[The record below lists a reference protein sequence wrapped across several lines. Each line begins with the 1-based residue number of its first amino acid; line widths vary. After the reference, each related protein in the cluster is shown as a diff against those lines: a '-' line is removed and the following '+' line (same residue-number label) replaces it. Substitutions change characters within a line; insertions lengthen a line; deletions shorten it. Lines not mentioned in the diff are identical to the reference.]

1 MLKIDNLVTRFG
13 SVVAI
18 DGVSMQ
24 AQESKITTVIGANGA
39 GKSTLLRTIS
49 GLEHP
54 SSGSITWKG
63 QSILGK
69 RPEDIVRLGIA
80 HVPEGHAVISE
91 LSVEENITMGSLFR
105 RRKFKS
111 DITTAIDEMYVLF
124 PRLKERRKQLA
135 GTLSGGERQMLA
147 ISRALV
153 SRPQLLLLDEPSLGL
168 APLVVEQI
176 IDSVNILCRSTGLS
190 VLLVEQ
196 NANTALGVAD
206 HGVLLALGKLWQI
219 ALQQSSKLMQNY
231 ALHIWGIDEYFL
243 SSPIFRH
250 ISWSDLRTRCARSRH
265 CLARCRH
272 CELCPNGSGDV

>member
-1 MLKIDNLVTRFG
+1 MLEVKDLVTSFG
-13 SVVAI
+13 SVVAL
-18 DGVSMQ
+18 DGISLT
-24 AQESKITTVIGANGA
+24 AHESKITTVIGANGA

-54 SSGSITWKG
+54 STGSITWR
-63 QSILGK
+63 GK
-69 RPEDIVRLGIA
+69 SVIGMRPEDIVRAGIA

-91 LSVEENITMGSLFR
+91 LSVEENMSMGSLFR

-111 DITTAIDEMYVLF
+111 DVAAAQDEMYELF
-124 PRLKERRKQLA
+124 PRLKERSKQLA

-168 APLVVEQI
+168 APQVVEQI
-176 IDSVNILCRSTGLS
+176 IDSINILCRSTGLT

-206 HGVLLALGKLWQI
+206 HGVLLALGKVVADRPAAELK
-219 ALQQSSKLMQNY
+219 ADAN
-231 ALHIWGIDEYFL
+231 
-243 SSPIFRH
+243 
-250 ISWSDLRTRCARSRH
+250 LRAAY
-265 CLARCRH
+265 L
-272 CELCPNGSGDV
+272 GY

>member
-1 MLKIDNLVTRFG
+1 MLEVKDLVTSFG
-13 SVVAI
+13 SVVAL
-18 DGVSMQ
+18 DGISFT

-54 SSGSITWKG
+54 STGSITWR
-63 QSILGK
+63 GK
-69 RPEDIVRLGIA
+69 SVIGMRPEDIVRAGIA

-91 LSVEENITMGSLFR
+91 LSVEENMSMGSLFR

-111 DITTAIDEMYVLF
+111 DVAAAQDEMYELF
-124 PRLKERRKQLA
+124 PHLQERRKQLA

-176 IDSVNILCRSTGLS
+176 IDSINILCRSTGLT

-206 HGVLLALGKLWQI
+206 HGVLLSLGKVVADRPAAELK
-219 ALQQSSKLMQNY
+219 ADAN
-231 ALHIWGIDEYFL
+231 
-243 SSPIFRH
+243 
-250 ISWSDLRTRCARSRH
+250 LRAAY
-265 CLARCRH
+265 L
-272 CELCPNGSGDV
+272 GY

>member
-1 MLKIDNLVTRFG
+1 MLEVKDLVTIFG
-13 SVVAI
+13 SVVAL
-18 DGVSMQ
+18 DGISFT
-24 AQESKITTVIGANGA
+24 AHESKITTVIGANGA

-54 SSGSITWKG
+54 SSGSITWR
-63 QSILGK
+63 GK
-69 RPEDIVRLGIA
+69 SVIGMRPEDIVRAGIA

-91 LSVEENITMGSLFR
+91 LSVEENMSMGSLFR

-111 DITTAIDEMYVLF
+111 DVAAAQDEMYELF
-124 PRLKERRKQLA
+124 PRLQERRKQLA

-176 IDSVNILCRSTGLS
+176 IDSINILCRSTGLT

-206 HGVLLALGKLWQI
+206 HGVLLSLGKVVADRPAAELK
-219 ALQQSSKLMQNY
+219 ADAN
-231 ALHIWGIDEYFL
+231 
-243 SSPIFRH
+243 
-250 ISWSDLRTRCARSRH
+250 LRAAY
-265 CLARCRH
+265 L
-272 CELCPNGSGDV
+272 GY

>member
-1 MLKIDNLVTRFG
+1 MLEIKNLVTSFG
-13 SVVAI
+13 SVIAL
-18 DGVSMQ
+18 DGVSFN

-49 GLEHP
+49 GLENS
-54 SSGSITWKG
+54 SSGSITWRG
-63 QSILGK
+63 NSLTGK
-69 RPEDIVRLGIA
+69 RAEDIVRSGIA

-91 LSVEENITMGSLFR
+91 LTVEENISMGSLFR
-105 RRKFKS
+105 RRKFKA
-111 DITTAIDEMYVLF
+111 DVADAQGEMFELF

-176 IDSVNILCRSTGLS
+176 IDSINTLCRATGLT

-206 HGVLLALGKLWQI
+206 HGVLLSLGKVV
-219 ALQQSSKLMQNY
+219 ADRP
-231 ALHIWGIDEYFL
+231 AAE
-243 SSPIFRH
+243 
-250 ISWSDLRTRCARSRH
+250 LRADANLRAAY
-265 CLARCRH
+265 L
-272 CELCPNGSGDV
+272 GY

>member
-1 MLKIDNLVTRFG
+1 VLEVKDLVTSFG
-13 SVVAI
+13 SVIAL
-18 DGVSMQ
+18 DGVSVT
-24 AQESKITTVIGANGA
+24 AHESKITTVIGANGA

-54 SSGSITWKG
+54 STGSITWR
-63 QSILGK
+63 GK
-69 RPEDIVRLGIA
+69 SLIGMRPEDIVRAGIA

-91 LSVEENITMGSLFR
+91 LSVEENISMGSLFR

-111 DITTAIDEMYVLF
+111 DVTAAQDEMYELF

-176 IDSVNILCRSTGLS
+176 IDSINILCRATGLT

-206 HGVLLALGKLWQI
+206 HGVLLALGKVVADRPAAELK
-219 ALQQSSKLMQNY
+219 ADAKLRAAY
-231 ALHIWGIDEYFL
+231 LGY
-243 SSPIFRH
+243 
-250 ISWSDLRTRCARSRH
+250 
-265 CLARCRH
+265 
-272 CELCPNGSGDV
+272 

>member
-1 MLKIDNLVTRFG
+1 MLEVKNLVTSFG
-13 SVVAI
+13 SVVAL
-18 DGVSMQ
+18 DGVSFT

-49 GLEHP
+49 GLEHAT
-54 SSGSITWKG
+54 SGSITW
-63 QSILGK
+63 SGK
-69 RPEDIVRLGIA
+69 SVIGMRAEDIVRGGIA

-91 LSVEENITMGSLFR
+91 LSVEENISMGSLFR
-105 RRKFKS
+105 RRKFKA
-111 DITTAIDEMYVLF
+111 DVAAAQDEVFELF

-153 SRPQLLLLDEPSLGL
+153 SRPKLLLLDEPSLGL

-176 IDSVNILCRSTGLS
+176 IDSINILCRTTGLT

-206 HGVLLALGKLWQI
+206 HGVLLSLGKVV
-219 ALQQSSKLMQNY
+219 ADRP
-231 ALHIWGIDEYFL
+231 AAE
-243 SSPIFRH
+243 
-250 ISWSDLRTRCARSRH
+250 LRADANLRAAY
-265 CLARCRH
+265 L
-272 CELCPNGSGDV
+272 GY

>member
-1 MLKIDNLVTRFG
+1 MLEVKSLVTSFG
-13 SVVAI
+13 SVVAL
-18 DGVSMQ
+18 DGVSFT

-49 GLEHP
+49 GLEHAT
-54 SSGSITWKG
+54 SGSITWSGK
-63 QSILGK
+63 SVLGM
-69 RPEDIVRLGIA
+69 RAEDIVRGGIA

-91 LSVEENITMGSLFR
+91 LSVEENISMGSLFR
-105 RRKFKS
+105 RRKFKADVS
-111 DITTAIDEMYVLF
+111 AAQDEVFELF

-153 SRPQLLLLDEPSLGL
+153 SRPKLLLLDEPSLGL

-176 IDSVNILCRSTGLS
+176 IDSINTLCRTTGLT

-206 HGVLLALGKLWQI
+206 HGVLLSLGKVV
-219 ALQQSSKLMQNY
+219 ADRP
-231 ALHIWGIDEYFL
+231 AAE
-243 SSPIFRH
+243 
-250 ISWSDLRTRCARSRH
+250 LRADANLRAAY
-265 CLARCRH
+265 L
-272 CELCPNGSGDV
+272 GY

>member
-1 MLKIDNLVTRFG
+1 MLEVKDLVTSFG
-13 SVVAI
+13 SVIAL
-18 DGVSMQ
+18 DGVSFT
-24 AQESKITTVIGANGA
+24 AHESKITTVIGANGA

-54 SSGSITWKG
+54 STGSITWR
-63 QSILGK
+63 GK
-69 RPEDIVRLGIA
+69 SLIGMRPEDIVRAGIA

-91 LSVEENITMGSLFR
+91 LSVEENISMGSLFR

-111 DITTAIDEMYVLF
+111 DVTAAQDEMYELF

-176 IDSVNILCRSTGLS
+176 IDSINILCRATGLT

-206 HGVLLALGKLWQI
+206 HGVLLALGKVVADRPAAELK
-219 ALQQSSKLMQNY
+219 ADAKLRAAY
-231 ALHIWGIDEYFL
+231 LGY
-243 SSPIFRH
+243 
-250 ISWSDLRTRCARSRH
+250 
-265 CLARCRH
+265 
-272 CELCPNGSGDV
+272 